1 MKYFFLVPLAIKI
14 KLSHKIFKFKD
25 REENEKNE
33 PLNMALSGN
42 SFYIYWHYQP
52 STTTHDHPRPSTTCQ
67 KIQKIDEN

>member
-25 REENEKNE
+25 REENEKNG

-42 SFYIYWHYQP
+42 SFYIYWHY
-52 STTTHDHPRPSTTCQ
+52 
-67 KIQKIDEN
+67 